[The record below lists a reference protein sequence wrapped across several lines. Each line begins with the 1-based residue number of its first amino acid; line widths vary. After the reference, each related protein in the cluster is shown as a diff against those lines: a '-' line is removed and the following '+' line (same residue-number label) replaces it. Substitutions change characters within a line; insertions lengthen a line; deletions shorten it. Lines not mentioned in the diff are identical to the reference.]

1 MASKKIQLY
10 TDRANTIEAS
20 PETSA
25 NCVILSDGND
35 LQKVLDN
42 DLTNPTVVHEETS
55 FKVGVGDIDV
65 SSSVVDGEV
74 GRMVIKGKT
83 YQNILPEPSTHVLT
97 NNKEMFKVNE
107 GLDPNVEVVDAVSKS
122 AILTGQTLVNLIT
135 SDTIVNKEG
144 GSATFINNKLRVKFA
159 NYNWSGIVIKNTG
172 MFKPSTKYTIIA
184 KATNTTAFTIEIGH
198 NSTSYNTFTPIN
210 DSRMVLQ
217 SGETGSLKIAL
228 TTRDNLQIGGNVY
241 NVMASQNPSSFSG
254 DKFIDVELMI
264 IEGDYTNVNIPYFEG
279 MQSVK
284 MPVLSTVGKKRC

>member
-107 GLDPNVEVVDAVSKS
+107 GLDPNVEIVDGVSKS
-122 AILTGQTLVNLIT
+122 AIL
-135 SDTIVNKEG
+135 
-144 GSATFINNKLRVKFA
+144 
-159 NYNWSGIVIKNTG
+159 SG
-172 MFKPSTKYTIIA
+172 STKY
-184 KATNTTAFTIEIGH
+184 
-198 NSTSYNTFTPIN
+198 
-210 DSRMVLQ
+210 
-217 SGETGSLKIAL
+217 
-228 TTRDNLQIGGNVY
+228 QIG
-241 NVMASQNPSSFSG
+241 
-254 DKFIDVELMI
+254 
-264 IEGDYTNVNIPYFEG
+264 
-279 MQSVK
+279 
-284 MPVLSTVGKKRC
+284 